1 MRFSVG
7 KLSYFNTL
15 MWAEG
20 GGLQTSQ
27 QKLHG
32 PNCQNQP
39 RTWTKIGARG
49 CYRQKRKYICMI
61 TYKYSHQE
69 LYHDKFKFRLISPY
83 LVCLVPSSYHFPFF
97 CSALIFSSILFYIFS
112 LSLSYS
118 TPSYFHTWQT
128 EEAHQE
134 QFRRPKAY
142 NCARQSSSTS
152 LTLNLFSHRKRINL
166 FRHWTSGLIL
176 KKGT

>member
-1 MRFSVG
+1 MPWNENVMRFSVG
-7 KLSYFNTL
+7 KLSYINTL

-49 CYRQKRKYICMI
+49 CYRQQRKYICMI

-83 LVCLVPSSYHFPFF
+83 LVRLIPSSYHFPFF
-97 CSALIFSSILFYIFS
+97 YSALIFSFLFYIS
-112 LSLSYS
+112 LSLPLLHFTAPLHISK
-118 TPSYFHTWQT
+118 PGKLKKLI
-128 EEAHQE
+128 
-134 QFRRPKAY
+134 R
-142 NCARQSSSTS
+142 SSSVGQRRTIV
-152 LTLNLFSHRKRINL
+152 LVKVARHHSH
-166 FRHWTSGLIL
+166 
-176 KKGT
+176 

>member
-1 MRFSVG
+1 MPWSENVMRFSVG

-49 CYRQKRKYICMI
+49 CYRQQRKYICMI

-83 LVCLVPSSYHFPFF
+83 LVRLVPSSYHFPFF
-97 CSALIFSSILFYIFS
+97 YSALIFSIFS
-112 LSLSYS
+112 FKYSLS
-118 TPSYFHTWQT
+118 PSLTALLHIFKPGKLKKLI
-128 EEAHQE
+128 
-134 QFRRPKAY
+134 R
-142 NCARQSSSTS
+142 SSSVGQRRTIV
-152 LTLNLFSHRKRINL
+152 LVKVARHHSH
-166 FRHWTSGLIL
+166 
-176 KKGT
+176 